1 MTQSC
6 RRNVLSSL
14 LTTHKVPFF
23 QPPKHV
29 LRNSSSQLFRSSLI
43 RSYSNFA
50 PKERKSV
57 FFNIKKKFSAVQ
69 VMHGKLYN
77 INWKE
82 QIFVVRDLLLSCSLL
97 FLIGDAIYVLWI
109 DHSNEKHINE
119 TMEKGTRPQLA
130 VLDDEYVPRH
140 KDIER
145 LKKIFHPSKNH
156 AFYHVV
162 MKNMGLAKQHY

>member
-1 MTQSC
+1 MLQFDESDDSHNQQKIIFINHRSVFFYPKIFYVRMSSIMTQSC

-82 QIFVVRDLLLSCSLL
+82 QIFVVRDLLL
-97 FLIGDAIYVLWI
+97 
-109 DHSNEKHINE
+109 
-119 TMEKGTRPQLA
+119 
-130 VLDDEYVPRH
+130 
-140 KDIER
+140 
-145 LKKIFHPSKNH
+145 
-156 AFYHVV
+156 
-162 MKNMGLAKQHY
+162 